1 VEVALAIIFFLLGI
15 SIGSFLNVVAD
26 RVPLGKS
33 IISPPS
39 YCFQCGHRLLSRDLI
54 PVISY
59 IWLRGKC
66 RHCGTSIP
74 ARSMLI
80 ELLSGVLFILALMK
94 FGLGWPLAG
103 ALISISV
110 FIIIII
116 VDMEQGLLPHLIVY
130 PAIVIVMIIA
140 GINSFVGLQPD
151 LLSALMGF
159 SLGAGLFLL
168 LWGMPKLFHKTIMG
182 FGDVGAAGLIGASV
196 GFPLVMIALY
206 LAIFTGGITV
216 VVLLALRMRK
226 VSDPIH
232 FGLYLALGAIG
243 TILVGKEIMMVTSLL
258 LTG

>member
-1 VEVALAIIFFLLGI
+1 LEVVLAIIFFLLGI

-33 IISPPS
+33 LISPPS

-66 RHCGTSIP
+66 RFCGTSIP

-80 ELLSGVLFILALMK
+80 ELFAGLLFVLALMK
-94 FGLGWPLAG
+94 FGLGWTLAE
-103 ALISISV
+103 ALIGISI
-110 FIIIII
+110 FIVILI

-130 PAIVIVMIIA
+130 PAIAIVMIIA
-140 GINSFVGLQPD
+140 GINSFIGLQPD
-151 LLSALMGF
+151 FLSALLGF

-168 LWGMPKLFHKTIMG
+168 LWGTPKLFHKTIVG
-182 FGDVGAAGLIGASV
+182 FGDVGVAGLIGASV

-216 VVLLALRMRK
+216 IVLLALKRRK
-226 VSDPIH
+226 LSDPIY

-243 TILVGKEIMMVTSLL
+243 TILVGKEIMEVMASL